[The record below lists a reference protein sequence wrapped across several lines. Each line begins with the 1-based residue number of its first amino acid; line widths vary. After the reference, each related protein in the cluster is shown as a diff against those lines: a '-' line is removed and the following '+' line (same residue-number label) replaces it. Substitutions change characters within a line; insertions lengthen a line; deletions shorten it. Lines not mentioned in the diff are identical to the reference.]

1 MSLPKDDDA
10 TLSARWNQGV
20 LLKRDVFS
28 TVERGRFRTDDGEV
42 DGVLRRLD
50 QVPFWSFAVALHLFS
65 RERRALTLARD
76 LDIGPKLL
84 WAGRRALVRGFID
97 GAALHL
103 AKPHGDVAYFRSA
116 KAALRKLHRAGICH
130 NDLAKEQNWLVG
142 RDGRAYLTDFQLAAC
157 FKSRSRLFR
166 LAAYEDL
173 RHLLKHKRSYAPEAL
188 TPKERKVL
196 AKKSAVASV
205 WLKTGKKVYQA
216 ITRGIFNFTDREG
229 GGRRLVNDA
238 PVLVDLIRRNP
249 DVRDTAIVAFAD
261 RRVGVGLYAFVEADQ
276 SALEKTLRNEL
287 TAAKGVKPPEH
298 IQIVESAEDVGG
310 VTVRDPEKVIW
321 LSQTTLSV
329 DETMQ
334 TVHALRERFPAL
346 QNPPS
351 DDICYATQNR
361 QVAVKAM
368 AAQCDLV
375 LVVGSTNSSNS
386 VRLVEVALQAGAGAS
401 YLIDYAREIDDAWL
415 DGVRTVGL
423 TSGASVPEVLV
434 RGVLDRLAE
443 VGFDSVEEITTAE
456 ETLTFSLPRELR
468 PSRASR

>member
-1 MSLPKDDDA
+1 MSLPKEDDA
-10 TLSARWNQGV
+10 TLSARWSQGV

-28 TVERGRFRTDDGEV
+28 TVERGRFRADDGEV

-50 QVPFWSFAVALHLFS
+50 QVPFWSFALALHLFS

-76 LDIGPKLL
+76 LDVGPKLL

-157 FKSRSRLFR
+157 FKTRSRLFR
-166 LAAYEDL
+166 IAAYEDL

-188 TPKERKVL
+188 TPMERKVL
-196 AKKSAVASV
+196 AKKSAAASI

-238 PVLVDLIRRNP
+238 PVLIDLIRRNP

-261 RRVGVGLYAFVEADQ
+261 RRVGVGLYAFVEADR
-276 SALEKTLRNEL
+276 STLERTLRSEL
-287 TAAKGVKPPEH
+287 AAAKGVKPPEH
-298 IQIVESAEDVGG
+298 IQIV
-310 VTVRDPEKVIW
+310 
-321 LSQTTLSV
+321 
-329 DETMQ
+329 
-334 TVHALRERFPAL
+334 HALPRDATGKPRTEILQLVAMNQIDLIEPMMRSDADREFLKDILEQRKNLRDRF
-346 QNPPS
+346 NF
-351 DDICYATQNR
+351 
-361 QVAVKAM
+361 
-368 AAQCDLV
+368 
-375 LVVGSTNSSNS
+375 
-386 VRLVEVALQAGAGAS
+386 EVAEMDRPAG
-401 YLIDYAREIDDAWL
+401 
-415 DGVRTVGL
+415 
-423 TSGASVPEVLV
+423 
-434 RGVLDRLAE
+434 
-443 VGFDSVEEITTAE
+443 
-456 ETLTFSLPRELR
+456 
-468 PSRASR
+468 